1 MSSLTKIYGAD
12 SFHQKGNILLVQVYA
27 QGGGQG
33 QIGEGRY
40 VAKYHMLCFAPL
52 TCVTL
57 CQADI
62 CLQKI
67 KQGGAEVWFVC
78 GRC

>member
-1 MSSLTKIYGAD
+1 MGLTVFIKKET
-12 SFHQKGNILLVQVYA
+12 SCWCRFTRRV
-27 QGGGQG
+27 GGQG